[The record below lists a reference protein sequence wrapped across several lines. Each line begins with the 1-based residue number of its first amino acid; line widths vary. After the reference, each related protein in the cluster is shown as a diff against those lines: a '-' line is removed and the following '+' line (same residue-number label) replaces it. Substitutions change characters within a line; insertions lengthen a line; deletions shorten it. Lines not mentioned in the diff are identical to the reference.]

1 MDHFIILTQIE
12 ATEYR
17 TTTSTF
23 DSEVVGKIAVPK
35 DLLRTTAIIMENKDL
50 HSPVSSDKRD
60 ESHPTTEIFFPD
72 SNITI
77 SVSEKWEDILKIL
90 KEK

>member
-35 DLLRTTAIIMENKDL
+35 DLLRT
-50 HSPVSSDKRD
+50 
-60 ESHPTTEIFFPD
+60 
-72 SNITI
+72 
-77 SVSEKWEDILKIL
+77 
-90 KEK
+90 

>member
-1 MDHFIILTQIE
+1 
-12 ATEYR
+12 
-17 TTTSTF
+17 
-23 DSEVVGKIAVPK
+23 
-35 DLLRTTAIIMENKDL
+35 MENKDL